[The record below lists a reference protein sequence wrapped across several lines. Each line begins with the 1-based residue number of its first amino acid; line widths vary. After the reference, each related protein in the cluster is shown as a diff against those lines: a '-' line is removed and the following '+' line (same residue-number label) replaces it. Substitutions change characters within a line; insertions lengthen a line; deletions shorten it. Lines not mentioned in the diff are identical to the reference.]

1 MIVKTQ
7 DLFKVNLNNINKFLF
22 YGKNEGLKKLEINK
36 IISKIEDKD
45 VFKYDE
51 NQVLNNQNE
60 FLENTLANSLFL
72 PKKTV
77 IIQRCTD
84 KILSIINEIL
94 MSETKDLT
102 LIINSETLDKKSKL
116 RTLFEKNEKLICVAF
131 YPDNYETLLRLVQ
144 NFLKEKKISLS
155 QSNINLLVDRC
166 SEDRA
171 NLMRELEKIELFL
184 YNKKQISTENL
195 LKITNLSENYS
206 FTELIDNTLAKNE
219 KKIMRIIG
227 DNNFQNEDGIVL
239 VKTFISKL
247 KKLLDLA
254 EQFINNK
261 DLNKTI
267 LQAKPPIF
275 WKDKDIVKKQI
286 SLWGPTSIKKMIFDL
301 NDIELQIKKN
311 SSQSLGIILNLIIH
325 TVNSTKTNN

>member
-7 DLFKVNLNNINKFLF
+7 DLNKINQNITNKFLF
-22 YGKNEGLKKLEINK
+22 FGKNEGLKKLKINE
-36 IISKIEDKD
+36 IISKIHIKD
-45 VFKYDE
+45 IFRYDE
-51 NQVLNNQNE
+51 IQVLKNQNE
-60 FLENTLANSLFL
+60 FLENSLANSLFT
-72 PKKTV
+72 KNKTI

-84 KILSIINEIL
+84 KILPIINEIL
-94 MSETKDLT
+94 KSKTGNLS
-102 LIINSETLDKKSKL
+102 LILNSEILEKKSKL
-116 RTLFEKNEKLICVAF
+116 RTFFEKDKKLICVAF

-184 YNKKQISTENL
+184 NNKKQISTENL

-254 EQFINNK
+254 EQFIKNK

-267 LQAKPPIF
+267 LQAKPQIF